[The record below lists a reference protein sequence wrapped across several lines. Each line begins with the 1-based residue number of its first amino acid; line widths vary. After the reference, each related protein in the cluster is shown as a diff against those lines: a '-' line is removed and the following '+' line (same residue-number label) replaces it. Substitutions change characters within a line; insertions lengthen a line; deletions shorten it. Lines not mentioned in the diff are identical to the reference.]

1 MLRSKCWS
9 DNLSAKITVLFLTYW
24 NMALRI
30 SENVFIHLWIFIT
43 FDRLDEVKQDS
54 QHNIFKAVDHI
65 FIELLGSDVRTIG
78 YPLRLELVQQ
88 MVHPKVNR

>member
-9 DNLSAKITVLFLTYW
+9 DTLSAKITVLFLTYW
-24 NMALRI
+24 INTALRI

-65 FIELLGSDVRTIG
+65 FIELLGSDVRMIG

-88 MVHPKVNR
+88 MVHP